1 VHKIHSRVHLPFPRA
16 PAAVIAVQNS
26 DLIIVLEH
34 GVVCEQG
41 THLELIAKPG
51 GRYAELVMKMQH

>member
-1 VHKIHSRVHLPFPRA
+1 
-16 PAAVIAVQNS
+16 VQNS